1 MKNCDKCGAVNEGD
15 VNFCVSCGNKLV
27 GNVSHIGASHGSR
40 PHMDMPQQQ
49 SERPAPER
57 YMSDEEMM
65 RLRSVPNPVVVM
77 WEKLLFPER
86 MIAVA
91 AILNI
96 VLAIFWASS
105 NYLSVPMA
113 ILYFASMGAS
123 LALTYLSSESS
134 LTKKIEWSRWQIV
147 IGAFWLSWL
156 FNIAFRSYGYYDVPS
171 GLLVFNTI
179 FSVGMLSGA
188 MMLQGI
194 LVQYVFQQKK

>member
-1 MKNCDKCGAVNEGD
+1 MKNCDECGSTNEAD
-15 VNFCVSCGNKLV
+15 VNFCVNCGNKLGESVNHV
-27 GNVSHIGASHGSR
+27 GVPQGRAV
-40 PHMDMPQQQ
+40 PHVDMPKQQL
-49 SERPAPER
+49 ER
-57 YMSDEEMM
+57 YMSDKDMIQ
-65 RLRSVPNPVVVM
+65 LRSVPNPAMVM

-86 MIAVA
+86 MIGAA

-96 VLAIFWASS
+96 VLAIFWVSAG
-105 NYLSVPMA
+105 YLSVVMS
-113 ILYFASMGAS
+113 ILYFGTMGAS

-134 LTKKIEWSRWQIV
+134 LAKKIEWSRWQIV

-179 FSVGMLSGA
+179 FSVGMLAGA